1 MAFCSQDS
9 LGADGV
15 DLGDAS
21 VVVAGVDVD
30 FGDIGGG
37 IGDIAVGTAVS
48 DGWMILLISTLDAEL
63 LEPLF
68 FLFLISRSKSNISK

>member
-1 MAFCSQDS
+1 MDNLISGWLGLAFCSQDS

-21 VVVAGVDVD
+21 MVVAGVDVD

-37 IGDIAVGTAVS
+37 IGDIGVDVGAAVS
-48 DGWMILLISTLDAEL
+48 DGSMIFDDLY
-63 LEPLF
+63 F
-68 FLFLISRSKSNISK
+68 RC